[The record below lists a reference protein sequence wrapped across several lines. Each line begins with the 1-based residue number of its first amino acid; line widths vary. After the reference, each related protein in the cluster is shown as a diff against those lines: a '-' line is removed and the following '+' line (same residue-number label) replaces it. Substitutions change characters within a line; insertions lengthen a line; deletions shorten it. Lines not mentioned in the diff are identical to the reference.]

1 MKILFTGG
9 GTGGHF
15 YPIIAVAKEIQK
27 VTKQEKLLAPEL
39 YYMAPTPY
47 DARELFEN
55 NILYQKIAAG
65 KMRRYFSIRN
75 FFDLFKT
82 GWGVLSAVFA
92 VFSLY
97 PDVIFGKGGYGSF
110 PVLLAAKLFRIPV
123 IIHESD
129 VKPGRVNTW
138 AGKFA
143 YRVMISHPET
153 AAYFKKEKV
162 VYSGCPIR
170 EEIANPIAEGAHD
183 FLKLELGVP
192 VILILG
198 GSQGSQIINGS
209 VMDALPNLLPNYQII
224 HQVGEANFEEI
235 RNTTDVVLKD
245 NPKKSRYH
253 IFAYLNS
260 LALRMSA
267 GVASIVIS
275 RAGSTIFE
283 IALWGLPSIIVP
295 IDPGVSHDQTQ
306 NAFSYAEIKPEML
319 VALICREMKWTYK
332 EFQDQPA
339 WFIDIILEM
348 LQAERV
354 V

>member
-143 YRVMISHPET
+143 YRVMISHPDT
-153 AAYFKKEKV
+153 KCV
-162 VYSGCPIR
+162 
-170 EEIANPIAEGAHD
+170 
-183 FLKLELGVP
+183 
-192 VILILG
+192 
-198 GSQGSQIINGS
+198 
-209 VMDALPNLLPNYQII
+209 
-224 HQVGEANFEEI
+224 
-235 RNTTDVVLKD
+235 
-245 NPKKSRYH
+245 
-253 IFAYLNS
+253 
-260 LALRMSA
+260 
-267 GVASIVIS
+267 
-275 RAGSTIFE
+275 
-283 IALWGLPSIIVP
+283 
-295 IDPGVSHDQTQ
+295 
-306 NAFSYAEIKPEML
+306 
-319 VALICREMKWTYK
+319 
-332 EFQDQPA
+332 
-339 WFIDIILEM
+339 
-348 LQAERV
+348 
-354 V
+354 